1 LLYCTGVSTLWSEGT
16 AFLTQYSGLDD
27 EASRWILDQ
36 GVINILTDAP
46 STDNPADLSYPNH
59 TACAEYLVNHTEI
72 VANIDRIPVHQGFSI
87 MVIPLRLMRCSASP
101 VRVFALWEDGS

>member
-1 LLYCTGVSTLWSEGT
+1 MLYYTGVSTLWSEGT
-16 AFLTQYSGLDD
+16 AFLTQYPGLDA

-101 VRVFALWEDGS
+101 VRVFALWEEGS